1 MTRPVLVGIDGS
13 DESLDAVAA
22 AAREAADRGCPL
34 RIVHAFIWP
43 MLHVQLTASA
53 LGPTEGGLLNQA
65 RSFLDEAVARAEATV
80 PGLETDPELITGE
93 ALSVLAAESRDAV
106 LTVVASRGLG
116 GFSSLLL
123 GSTAIHL
130 AAHGESP
137 VLVLRGRPDP
147 QGPVVLGLDG
157 SPQADGAV
165 GFAFATAARRAAP
178 LVALHAW
185 SNWTQPAH
193 RNPGEPMPLVTDL
206 DRLQDD
212 EQRLLAEALAGWQ
225 ARYPQVQV
233 ERRLLRSRT
242 RPALIEA
249 SRTAQLVVVGARGRG
264 GFAGLLLGSTS
275 QALLHHADCPVAVI
289 RDVPADS

>member
-1 MTRPVLVGIDGS
+1 
-13 DESLDAVAA
+13 
-22 AAREAADRGCPL
+22 
-34 RIVHAFIWP
+34 
-43 MLHVQLTASA
+43 
-53 LGPTEGGLLNQA
+53 
-65 RSFLDEAVARAEATV
+65 
-80 PGLETDPELITGE
+80 
-93 ALSVLAAESRDAV
+93 
-106 LTVVASRGLG
+106 
-116 GFSSLLL
+116 
-123 GSTAIHL
+123 
-130 AAHGESP
+130 
-137 VLVLRGRPDP
+137 
-147 QGPVVLGLDG
+147 
-157 SPQADGAV
+157 
-165 GFAFATAARRAAP
+165 
-178 LVALHAW
+178 
-185 SNWTQPAH
+185 
-193 RNPGEPMPLVTDL
+193 MPLVTDL

>member
-1 MTRPVLVGIDGS
+1 
-13 DESLDAVAA
+13 
-22 AAREAADRGCPL
+22 
-34 RIVHAFIWP
+34 
-43 MLHVQLTASA
+43 
-53 LGPTEGGLLNQA
+53 
-65 RSFLDEAVARAEATV
+65 
-80 PGLETDPELITGE
+80 
-93 ALSVLAAESRDAV
+93 
-106 LTVVASRGLG
+106 
-116 GFSSLLL
+116 
-123 GSTAIHL
+123 
-130 AAHGESP
+130 
-137 VLVLRGRPDP
+137 
-147 QGPVVLGLDG
+147 LGLDG

-249 SRTAQLVVVGARGRG
+249 SRSAQLVVVGARGRG